1 MAEVQ
6 DGYHQDARI
15 QSYIMILLL
24 AQIAAMLYSTETSC
38 HYGYNTIIQPD
49 ITNPWKLC
57 YHVRSA
63 KEALPLSAI
72 ALRHHVTRQS

>member
-24 AQIAAMLYSTETSC
+24 AQIAAMLYSTETSSLRLQ
-38 HYGYNTIIQPD
+38 Y
-49 ITNPWKLC
+49 
-57 YHVRSA
+57 YH
-63 KEALPLSAI
+63 
-72 ALRHHVTRQS
+72 TT

>member
-6 DGYHQDARI
+6 GGYHQDARI

-24 AQIAAMLYSTETSC
+24 AQIAAMLYSTKTSC

-49 ITNPWKLC
+49 NTNPGD
-57 YHVRSA
+57 
-63 KEALPLSAI
+63 SAI
-72 ALRHHVTRQS
+72 IFEVRKKRFHFMSMHYDTI